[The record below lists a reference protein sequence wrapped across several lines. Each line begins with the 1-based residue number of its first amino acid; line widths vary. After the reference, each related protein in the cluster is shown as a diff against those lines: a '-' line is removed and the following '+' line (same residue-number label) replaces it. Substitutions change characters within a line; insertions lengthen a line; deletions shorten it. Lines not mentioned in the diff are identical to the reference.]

1 VQLVPTQTDLH
12 FQLNMALFEQHW
24 QPGTRG
30 LMLALSI
37 QPTPSNPTPSN
48 PTPSILTDTAIAVDE
63 LQQYANFLALKGRGG
78 LLMKSILT
86 CTMEKLIHSQ

>member
-37 QPTPSNPTPSN
+37 QS
-48 PTPSILTDTAIAVDE
+48 TPSILTDTAIAVDE
-63 LQQYANFLALKGRGG
+63 LQQYANLLALKGRGG

>member
-12 FQLNMALFEQHW
+12 FQLYMALFEQHW

-30 LMLALSI
+30 LMLALFI
-37 QPTPSNPTPSN
+37 QPTPSN

-63 LQQYANFLALKGRGG
+63 LQQYANLLALKGRGG

-86 CTMEKLIHSQ
+86 CTMAKLIHSQ

>member
-37 QPTPSNPTPSN
+37 QPTPS
-48 PTPSILTDTAIAVDE
+48 ILTDTAIAVDE
-63 LQQYANFLALKGRGG
+63 LQQYANLLALKGRGG

>member
-37 QPTPSNPTPSN
+37 QSTPSN

-63 LQQYANFLALKGRGG
+63 LQQYANLLALKGRGG